1 MRRNIEIAGRLF
13 SSYEDNLFD
22 LPYIT
27 CVDAEQEFIVLY
39 NPRNEYFHLDGYAIA
54 DGKMHHTFKFP
65 RRCKIPP
72 RTEYCIYTCPGAPNF
87 DHGSLMEFHV
97 LWTNHDGSLRKM
109 EVLNN
114 GKYCSLLG
122 RATTKFILHY
132 LLKPTAYCDVKLIT
146 PDGTVI
152 SHCEAHKANPQAAQ
166 RLRYQAKQNSF
177 AWRLGTSCLFASFTI
192 S

>member
-1 MRRNIEIAGRLF
+1 MVVRRNIEIAGRLF
-13 SSYEDNLFD
+13 SSDEDNLFD
-22 LPYIT
+22 LPYII

-114 GKYCSLLG
+114 GK
-122 RATTKFILHY
+122 
-132 LLKPTAYCDVKLIT
+132 
-146 PDGTVI
+146 
-152 SHCEAHKANPQAAQ
+152 HCPQLNFCAGPC
-166 RLRYQAKQNSF
+166 NN
-177 AWRLGTSCLFASFTI
+177 
-192 S
+192 